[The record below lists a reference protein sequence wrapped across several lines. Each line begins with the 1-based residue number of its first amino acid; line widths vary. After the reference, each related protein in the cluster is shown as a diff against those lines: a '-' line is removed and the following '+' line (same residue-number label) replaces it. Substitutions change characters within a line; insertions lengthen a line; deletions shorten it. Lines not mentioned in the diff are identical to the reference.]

1 MSVATKKK
9 DRTIRRVK
17 RYLAEEGATIELQTG
32 ATIKV
37 KKRATLSERSH
48 MKFQKSNFCITN
60 YLLRLQITI
69 LIIFPPEK
77 KLVLLELP
85 STK

>member
-1 MSVATKKK
+1 MRHTVISVAPEKK
-9 DRTIRRVK
+9 DRTIRRAEIH
-17 RYLAEEGATIELQTG
+17 LAEEGATIELQTE
-32 ATIKV
+32 AKIKV
-37 KKRATLSERSH
+37 KKRATLCENNL

-77 KLVLLELP
+77 KNLYF
-85 STK
+85 